1 MLDHCLNNQATT
13 LRGRLKYIV
22 KKKVFAHF
30 VFIFCTFRFCDYTLT
45 KKSLLLHIS
54 VNHLLSNTK

>member
-30 VFIFCTFRFCDYTLT
+30 VFIFCTFRFCDY
-45 KKSLLLHIS
+45 KY
-54 VNHLLSNTK
+54 NHNKYNNETT

>member
-30 VFIFCTFRFCDYTLT
+30 VFIFCTFRFCDYT
-45 KKSLLLHIS
+45 K
-54 VNHLLSNTK
+54 V